1 VPNQG
6 PFVPL
11 AARNVRA
18 IVTARFAIER
28 EAGISLGKD
37 GDGKIVEG
45 ALRHVARV
53 TAMRVSKTA

>member
-1 VPNQG
+1 M
-6 PFVPL
+6 PL